1 MSARRSPALILLLAS
16 LLVACARPGTAPL
29 QLSRVDAAALR
40 TGGTADLRLR
50 VRDVNG
56 APVQATHLTAH
67 ADMLHPGMP
76 SVPGRV
82 SANADGTVTVSGLA
96 LGMAGD
102 WVLTVRTDTPGGERE
117 GQVAFT
123 VRP

>member
-1 MSARRSPALILLLAS
+1 
-16 LLVACARPGTAPL
+16 
-29 QLSRVDAAALR
+29 
-40 TGGTADLRLR
+40 
-50 VRDVNG
+50 
-56 APVQATHLTAH
+56 
-67 ADMLHPGMP
+67 
-76 SVPGRV
+76 V
-82 SANADGTVTVSGLA
+82 SANTDGTVTVSGLA